1 MVGFRKTSAF
11 SIEAALK
18 FFILGSLA
26 SVLFLFGSG
35 MVYLAYGTF
44 NLRDMTVFATYTLFK
59 RSYALFAFGFSFI
72 LASFCFKLGLFP
84 FHTWLPDVYD
94 GAPMIVTFFLSVVSK
109 IPLILVFLF
118 FHHIFLTPF
127 SFYFSS
133 IFCFLSIFTIFFGS
147 IGALFQVRLKRFL
160 AYSSISQL
168 GFIVLSLSYDYCMPL
183 ETFLLY
189 TFVYLLLNLTLFIC
203 LMIFYIDFRTTKFTT
218 SFSTIY
224 DLSVC
229 YDRNPFV
236 SIIMVLSLFSLA
248 GIPPL
253 AGFVSKYYLI
263 YTIIVLSNEMSLVW
277 PMLVIMFVN
286 TISVFYYVRLAGIIL
301 FGTANN
307 DIVAQKGG
315 EDVKVVSK
323 PDKSNPEFQ
332 ISYMLA
338 FTLVFLFYFNVFFIC
353 SEKYIYFF
361 IKLLFSLF

>member
-1 MVGFRKTSAF
+1 
-11 SIEAALK
+11 
-18 FFILGSLA
+18 
-26 SVLFLFGSG
+26 
-35 MVYLAYGTF
+35 
-44 NLRDMTVFATYTLFK
+44 
-59 RSYALFAFGFSFI
+59 
-72 LASFCFKLGLFP
+72 
-84 FHTWLPDVYD
+84 
-94 GAPMIVTFFLSVVSK
+94 
-109 IPLILVFLF
+109 
-118 FHHIFLTPF
+118 
-127 SFYFSS
+127 
-133 IFCFLSIFTIFFGS
+133 
-147 IGALFQVRLKRFL
+147 
-160 AYSSISQL
+160 
-168 GFIVLSLSYDYCMPL
+168 
-183 ETFLLY
+183 
-189 TFVYLLLNLTLFIC
+189 
-203 LMIFYIDFRTTKFTT
+203 
-218 SFSTIY
+218 
-224 DLSVC
+224 
-229 YDRNPFV
+229 
-236 SIIMVLSLFSLA
+236 MVLSLFSLA